1 VSSSWCFSVV
11 LAGRVV
17 AGLRLARTASERR
30 GSADRHADVRGSGP
44 HVGCAQAVA
53 PDLMRHAVV
62 GVAVRSRGSCLVSAV
77 LRRVLGLAGAVAP
90 IGDRPTVH
98 SIGSGVQLGPQE
110 PGKLAGD
117 GDHRHAGD
125 VLAAFQLP
133 EPAAQA
139 SLGRPGAGQGVG

>member
-1 VSSSWCFSVV
+1 MF
-11 LAGRVV
+11 AGWDRK
-17 AGLRLARTASERR
+17 
-30 GSADRHADVRGSGP
+30 SAV
-44 HVGCAQAVA
+44 QAVA
-53 PDLMRHAVV
+53 PDLMRRAVV